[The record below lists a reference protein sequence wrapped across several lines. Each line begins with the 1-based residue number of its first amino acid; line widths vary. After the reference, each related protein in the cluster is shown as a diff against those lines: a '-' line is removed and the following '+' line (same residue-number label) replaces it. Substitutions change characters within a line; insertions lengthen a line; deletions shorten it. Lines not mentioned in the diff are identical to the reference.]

1 MGRVSKLPG
10 HGGGELFGFGHQAVD
25 LFGAEFLA
33 FGLGALKGGGHEAI
47 DEAARGLAVGRE
59 EEALALGRVGAG
71 HRGGAL
77 EVVEQPQAL
86 RTAGDPGIAA
96 HLANFLTVEAVDDL
110 GGGHAHVLAD
120 GLHVGIAFAR
130 LAGLE
135 PVGDRGAVVVELD
148 AHADAVGPVLA
159 MLVHVERVGG
169 QDLHLEP
176 HGASPGAQAHEQL
189 AVDGEREQREGFDL
203 GPRQAGDVGGLAPGA
218 PTGFE
223 PVVGGVVGAAVAAQQ
238 VGLQP
243 NAVLAEHVVAQLD
256 EVVLGPLVGA
266 ALSAGAGAHGGE
278 LAREVVV
285 DADGGGA
292 PGLGPCGGFGGLEA
306 ARGRLE
312 AGEVFGLEL
321 ATGGRG
327 EAVEPL
333 RAIGG
338 GFARAED
345 AGEEAHGCQS
355 LARRQVSCMRLH
367 SAAASIRSRVQR
379 VTASSSPAVGGGSD
393 GQAVR
398 HSLGRCRL
406 IRCGDGGGVV
416 AQAVIRQSAIR
427 AGSRAE
433 RI

>member
-1 MGRVSKLPG
+1 MVVVNFSASDMRRLISSAESSLPSARARSS
-10 HGGGELFGFGHQAVD
+10 AV
-25 LFGAEFLA
+25 ET
-33 FGLGALKGGGHEAI
+33 KRSTK
-47 DEAARGLAVGRE
+47 AARGLAVGSE
-59 EEALALGRVGAG
+59 EEALPLGGVGTG
-71 HRGGAL
+71 DGGRAL

-86 RTAGDPGIAA
+86 RAAGDPRIAA
-96 HLANFLTVEAVDDL
+96 HLADLFPLERMDDL
-110 GGGHAHVLAD
+110 GSRHADVLAD
-120 GLHVGIAFAR
+120 GLHVGVALAR
-130 LAGLE
+130 LAGLD
-135 PVGDRGAVVVELD
+135 PVGDRGSVVVELD
-148 AHADAVGPVLA
+148 AHADAVRAKFAVL
-159 MLVHVERVGG
+159 VDVERVGG
-169 QDLHLEP
+169 QQLHLEA
-176 HGASPGAQAHEQL
+176 HGAGAGAQAQQQL
-189 AVDGEREQREGFDL
+189 AVDGEREQREALDL
-203 GPRQAGDVGGLAPGA
+203 LPRQAGDFARLAPVAPGA
-218 PTGFE
+218 FE
-223 PVVGGVVGAAVAAQQ
+223 AVVDRGVGLAVAAHER
-238 VGLQP
+238 GLQAD
-243 NAVLAEHVVAQLD
+243 AVLAEDVVEQLD
-256 EVVLGPLVGA
+256 LVVLGPFVA
-266 ALSAGAGAHGGE
+266 AGLAAGAGAHGGE

-398 HSLGRCRL
+398 HSLGRCRE
-406 IRCGDGGGVV
+406 IRGADSGGVV
-416 AQAVIRQSAIR
+416 AQALVRQAAVR
-427 AGSRAE
+427 ARSGAQ